1 MMDRRGFL
9 RLLGI
14 GVPAT
19 LVAPM
24 LPAGTAGAPLIV
36 TITAQTV
43 SFNRDLFK
51 ALYSV
56 EITRDMWDNDT
67 EGVIKL
73 ARR

>member
-19 LVAPM
+19 LVAPV
-24 LPAGTAGAPLIV
+24 LPAAMAIAPFIV
-36 TITAQTV
+36 TITCETV
-43 SFNRDLFK
+43 SFNRDFSK

-56 EITRDMWDNDT
+56 EISRDMWDNDT